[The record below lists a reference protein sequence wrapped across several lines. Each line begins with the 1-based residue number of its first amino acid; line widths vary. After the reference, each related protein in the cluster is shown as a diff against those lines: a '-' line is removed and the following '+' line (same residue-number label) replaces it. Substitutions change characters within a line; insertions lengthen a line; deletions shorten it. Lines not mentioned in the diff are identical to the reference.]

1 MARRPSRRDLLK
13 ALGLGAASVF
23 APRRLSGAKAAD
35 AETKPNFILIMA
47 DDLGYADVGCYGCKT
62 IRTPHIDAL
71 AARGMRLTD
80 YHSNGAVCS
89 PTRAALLTGRYQQR
103 SGIEGVVTAK
113 GHRHTGL
120 APAETTFAEVLK
132 SAGYVTGLFGK
143 WHLGYRVE
151 FNPIRQGFDEFRG
164 YVSGNVDYHS
174 HIDQVGEEDWW
185 AGEKL
190 TPEKGYSTDL
200 ISKHGEAFIERH
212 RDRPF
217 CLYLPHEA
225 PHYPLQGRNDKADR
239 SPGKP
244 QPIWG
249 SRKDQAAAYKEMI
262 EAMDDGVGRIV
273 QTVRRLGLQRR
284 TLIVFCSDN
293 GPARP
298 GSAGPLRGKKGSL
311 WEGGHRVP
319 GMACWPGKIPPGT
332 TSDET
337 ILGMDLYAT
346 MAAAAGA
353 DLPAGLKLDGV
364 SILPVLTGKGKL
376 PERTLFWRTARQ
388 RAVRKSSWKL
398 VVSKAGGRKR
408 ARKPD
413 KQKPFAGRDTVELF
427 NLAAD
432 LGEKTNLA
440 DKHPDRVR
448 QLRAELAAWE
458 KQVSEGVTKRT

>member
-1 MARRPSRRDLLK
+1 
-13 ALGLGAASVF
+13 
-23 APRRLSGAKAAD
+23 
-35 AETKPNFILIMA
+35 
-47 DDLGYADVGCYGCKT
+47 
-62 IRTPHIDAL
+62 
-71 AARGMRLTD
+71 
-80 YHSNGAVCS
+80 
-89 PTRAALLTGRYQQR
+89 
-103 SGIEGVVTAK
+103 
-113 GHRHTGL
+113 
-120 APAETTFAEVLK
+120 
-132 SAGYVTGLFGK
+132 
-143 WHLGYRVE
+143 
-151 FNPIRQGFDEFRG
+151 
-164 YVSGNVDYHS
+164 
-174 HIDQVGEEDWW
+174 
-185 AGEKL
+185 
-190 TPEKGYSTDL
+190 
-200 ISKHGEAFIERH
+200 
-212 RDRPF
+212 
-217 CLYLPHEA
+217 
-225 PHYPLQGRNDKADR
+225 
-239 SPGKP
+239 
-244 QPIWG
+244 
-249 SRKDQAAAYKEMI
+249 
-262 EAMDDGVGRIV
+262 MDDGVGRIV

-413 KQKPFAGRDTVELF
+413 KQKPAARRETVELF
-427 NLAAD
+427 DLAAD
-432 LGEKTNLA
+432 LGEKANLA